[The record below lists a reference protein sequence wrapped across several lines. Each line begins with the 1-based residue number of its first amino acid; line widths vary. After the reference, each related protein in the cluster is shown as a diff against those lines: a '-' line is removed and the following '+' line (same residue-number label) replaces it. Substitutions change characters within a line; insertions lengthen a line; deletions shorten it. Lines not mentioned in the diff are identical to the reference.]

1 MSAPD
6 PDDWPMDLQLPM
18 QLPRSVVGWVL
29 VACALPFVL
38 GLLGVDLGVER
49 DIQPAGIDAAY
60 VAMGGSFVHSLL
72 EWSAFCAALA
82 CVALALVHYRL
93 ERDAVTPVIGL
104 ALLAAG
110 CVDAV
115 HTLAADRLIPALAEP
130 SDVLAASW
138 AISRMFNAGIMLFGA
153 GIFLAWPR
161 DRERPGVLL
170 VASSGAAF
178 SMLAALALVVVI
190 SAADFPSTHDPDAFF
205 KQPWDVAPLML
216 FFLAGAIVFPRFQA
230 RYPGVFSEAMLLSI
244 IPQIVCQFHMIYG
257 SRTHFDHHSNA
268 AHLLKIVAYLV
279 PFIGLCI
286 DYINRIQLVRLQSDE
301 LRRTLAEL
309 GEMKLDR
316 EAILETTRDGICGLD
331 ESGHAT
337 FANPAALRM
346 LGQTP
351 AALRRRPF
359 WELVRRDAAAA
370 EVAAALA
377 RGAPQE
383 DEAATFFRGDGSSF
397 DADYAAAAYQR
408 RGAVKGAVVS
418 FRDVT
423 RRRSR
428 ERAER
433 DRSKALEKL
442 NRELTRI
449 NEELEQFTYVASHD
463 LKAPLR
469 AVGTLAEWIEE
480 DLSAG
485 NREEVEKHLG
495 LMRGR
500 VKRMETLLADLL
512 KFARIGQNAA
522 ELQEVDTGAL
532 VRELADLIDPPDGLE
547 VLVAGEMPTLFTA
560 VAPLEHLFLNLIGNA
575 IKHHDQ
581 TLGRVTVSCDDP
593 DAQGPMV
600 TFRVSDDGP
609 GIPAAYRQK
618 IFRVFQTLRP
628 RDEVESSGMGL
639 AIVKKIIQAAGG
651 EIQVEDAA
659 PRGTA
664 FVFTWPRIWQVRTVA
679 ETLSELPDFY
689 GPNFKL

>member
-1 MSAPD
+1 
-6 PDDWPMDLQLPM
+6 MDLQLPT
-18 QLPRSVVGWVL
+18 QLPRAVVAWVL
-29 VACALPFVL
+29 IACVLPFAL
-38 GLLGVDLGVER
+38 GLVGVDLGVER
-49 DIQPAGIDAAY
+49 GIDPSGIDAAY
-60 VAMGGSFVHSLL
+60 VALGGSFVHSLL

-104 ALLAAG
+104 ALFAAG

-115 HTLAADRLIPALAEP
+115 HTLAANRLIPSLADP

-138 AISRMFNAGIMLFGA
+138 AISRVFNAGIMLFGA

-161 DRERPGVLL
+161 DRDRPGVRL
-170 VASSGAAF
+170 VATAGAMF
-178 SMLAALALVVVI
+178 SMLAALVLMVVI
-190 SAADFPSTHDPDAFF
+190 SAAQFPSTHDPDAFF
-205 KQPWDVAPLML
+205 KQPWDVVPLML
-216 FFLAGAIVFPRFQA
+216 FLLSGAIVFPRFQA
-230 RYPGVFSEAMLLSI
+230 RYRGVFTEALLLSI
-244 IPQIVCQFHMIYG
+244 IPQVACQFHMIYG

-301 LRRTLAEL
+301 LRRTLGEL
-309 GEMKLDR
+309 GAMKLDR

-331 ESGHAT
+331 EQGRAT
-337 FANPAALRM
+337 FANPAALRL
-346 LGQTP
+346 LGQSSST
-351 AALRRRPF
+351 LRQRPF
-359 WELVRRDAAAA
+359 WELVRRDEGQSVAA
-370 EVAAALA
+370 ELA

-383 DEAATFFRGDGSSF
+383 SDEATFYRGDGTSF
-397 DADYAAAAYQR
+397 DAAFTAAAYQR
-408 RGAVKGAVVS
+408 RGAVSGAVVT

-423 RRRSR
+423 RRRAR

-433 DRSKALEKL
+433 ERAAALEKL

-480 DLSAG
+480 DLNEG
-485 NREEVEKHLG
+485 NREEVQKHLT

-512 KFARIGQNAA
+512 KFARIGRDAA
-522 ELQEVDTGAL
+522 ELQEVETGAL
-532 VRELADLIDPPDGLE
+532 VRELADLIDPPEGIE
-547 VLVAGEMPTLFTA
+547 VVVAEGMPTLFTP
-560 VAPLEHLFLNLIGNA
+560 VAPLEHIFLNLIGNA

-581 TLGRVTVSCDDP
+581 ERGRITVSCDDE
-593 DAQGPMV
+593 DAQGPLV
-600 TFRVSDDGP
+600 TFRVADDGP
-609 GIPAAYRQK
+609 GIPAAYRRK
-618 IFRVFQTLRP
+618 VFRVFQTLRP

-639 AIVKKIIQAAGG
+639 AIVKKIIQSANG
-651 EIQVEDAA
+651 EIRLEDVE
-659 PRGTA
+659 PRGVA

-689 GPNFKL
+689 SPDFDR